1 MTTIAPAPDVARKT
15 VSARTSP
22 PGRTRSRAEKWMT
35 VVFLAPTVIGM
46 GVFTVLPIL
55 ASVVLAFFQWDIISA
70 PEFVGVRN
78 FAELVTDRTVRVSFL
93 NTIVFVVVA
102 VALQLSLAMTLA
114 VLVQGKMPT
123 WLRLFF
129 RSTFFFP
136 LILSAASV
144 SIFMRYMFNEQF
156 GVVNWLLG
164 TVGLPAVPWLTTTT
178 GAALVVVLVYV
189 WQNFGFTFLILLGG
203 IASIPKELYEA
214 ADLDGA
220 TGWSKFR
227 NVTLPLVSPTLLV
240 ASVTAIITALQVFDQ
255 PYVLTRGGPGDST
268 RSAVMVVYQTAFQQL
283 EFGKASAIG
292 LVLMVLIM
300 LVTLAQFRLSRR
312 YVHYQ

>member
-1 MTTIAPAPDVARKT
+1 
-15 VSARTSP
+15 
-22 PGRTRSRAEKWMT
+22 
-35 VVFLAPTVIGM
+35 
-46 GVFTVLPIL
+46 
-55 ASVVLAFFQWDIISA
+55 
-70 PEFVGVRN
+70 
-78 FAELVTDRTVRVSFL
+78 
-93 NTIVFVVVA
+93 
-102 VALQLSLAMTLA
+102 
-114 VLVQGKMPT
+114 
-123 WLRLFF
+123 
-129 RSTFFFP
+129 
-136 LILSAASV
+136 
-144 SIFMRYMFNEQF
+144 
-156 GVVNWLLG
+156 
-164 TVGLPAVPWLTTTT
+164 VPWLTTTT
-178 GAALVVVLVYV
+178 GASLVVVLVYV

-220 TGWSKFR
+220 KGWSKFR

>member
-15 VSARTSP
+15 VPAPAPPAR
-22 PGRTRSRAEKWMT
+22 RTRSRAEKWMT

-70 PEFVGVRN
+70 PEFIGLRN
-78 FAELVTDRTVRVSFL
+78 FTELVTDRTVRVSFL
-93 NTIVFVVVA
+93 NTIVFVVIA

-156 GVVNWLLG
+156 GVVNWLL
-164 TVGLPAVPWLTTTT
+164 TNAGLPAVPWLTTTT
-178 GAALVVVLVYV
+178 GASLVVVLVYV

-220 TGWSKFR
+220 KGWSKFR

>member
-1 MTTIAPAPDVARKT
+1 MISTDKPSGTPARRRSHRWFIALL
-15 VSARTSP
+15 
-22 PGRTRSRAEKWMT
+22 
-35 VVFLAPTVIGM
+35 LAPTLVGM
-46 GVFTVLPIL
+46 GIFTILPIL
-55 ASVVLAFFQWDIISA
+55 GSLVLAFFEWDLVSA
-70 PEFVGVRN
+70 PTFNGVDNFVALGADTTIRRA
-78 FAELVTDRTVRVSFL
+78 FI
-93 NTIVFVVVA
+93 NTIGFVAIA
-102 VALQLSLAMTLA
+102 VTLQLALAMFLA
-114 VLVQGKMPT
+114 VMIQSRMPN

-136 LILSAASV
+136 LVLSAASV

>member
-1 MTTIAPAPDVARKT
+1 MTTIAPAPDVARTT
-15 VSARTSP
+15 VSAPAP
-22 PGRTRSRAEKWMT
+22 PPRRTRSRAERWMT

-70 PEFVGVRN
+70 PEFVGLRN
-78 FAELVTDRTVRVSFL
+78 FTELVTDRTVRVSFL

-114 VLVQGKMPT
+114 VLVQGKMPS

-178 GAALVVVLVYV
+178 GASLVVVLVYV

-220 TGWSKFR
+220 KGWSKFR

>member
-1 MTTIAPAPDVARKT
+1 MTTIAPAPDVARTT
-15 VSARTSP
+15 VSAPAP
-22 PGRTRSRAEKWMT
+22 PPRRTRSRAEKWMT

-70 PEFVGVRN
+70 PEFVGLRN
-78 FAELVTDRTVRVSFL
+78 FTELVTDRTVRVSFL

-114 VLVQGKMPT
+114 VLVQGRMPT

-156 GVVNWLLG
+156 GVVNWLL
-164 TVGLPAVPWLTTTT
+164 TNVGLPAVPWLTTTT
-178 GAALVVVLVYV
+178 GASLVVVLVYV

-214 ADLDGA
+214 ASLDGA

-227 NVTLPLVSPTLLV
+227 SVTLPLVSPTLLV

>member
-1 MTTIAPAPDVARKT
+1 MTTIVPAPDVVGQPTTA
-15 VSARTSP
+15 SP
-22 PGRTRSRAEKWMT
+22 ATRPRARSRAEKWMIA
-35 VVFLAPTVIGM
+35 VFLAPTVIGM

-156 GVVNWLLG
+156 GVVNWLLT
-164 TVGLPAVPWLTTTT
+164 TVGLPAVPWLTTST
-178 GAALVVVLVYV
+178 GAALVVVIVYV

-220 TGWSKFR
+220 SGWSKFR

-292 LVLMVLIM
+292 LVLMALIM

>member
-15 VSARTSP
+15 VSAPAP
-22 PGRTRSRAEKWMT
+22 PARRTRSRAEKWMT

-70 PEFVGVRN
+70 PEFIGLRN
-78 FAELVTDRTVRVSFL
+78 FTELVTDRTVRVSFL
-93 NTIVFVVVA
+93 NTIVFVVIA

-178 GAALVVVLVYV
+178 GAAFVVVLVYV

-220 TGWSKFR
+220 KGWSKFR